1 MIDPFHALGS
11 NQMEDQMDQSKINRW
26 VEVSFQRDIV
36 HGNKDGVVSI
46 AEQHRHRVTFS
57 VRVNVHGSDRE
68 IEYFALRKFCMDLW
82 SGDTHQV
89 GDASLEWIAEDM
101 LSKLVGEYPGRSW
114 ELRVL
119 EDAENGAVIQYEDAA

>member
-1 MIDPFHALGS
+1 
-11 NQMEDQMDQSKINRW
+11 MDQSKINRW

-36 HGNKDGVVSI
+36 HGNKQADIPI
-46 AEQHRHRVTFS
+46 AKLHRHRVTFS
-57 VRVNVHGSDRE
+57 VRVNVQHSDRE

-89 GDASLEWIAEDM
+89 GDASLEWLAENM
-101 LSKLVGEYPGRSW
+101 LNQLVQRYPGRTW

-119 EDAENGAVIQYEDAA
+119 EDAENGAVVQYQDAA

>member
-1 MIDPFHALGS
+1 
-11 NQMEDQMDQSKINRW
+11 MDQSKISRW

-36 HGNKDGVVSI
+36 HGNKEGVISI
-46 AEQHRHRVTFS
+46 AAQHRHRVTFS

-101 LSKLVGEYPGRSW
+101 LGKLVGEYPGRSW